1 MTITVLWCCLSNY
14 FLLYCAF
21 MIIKNEKELKILREG
36 GKILASLLKLLAN
49 ETKEGVSSLDLE
61 NLARLKMKEFG
72 VSPATL
78 GYTPKGS
85 RRPYP
90 AALCVSVND
99 VIVHG
104 IPNEKPTVF
113 KEGDLVAIDCVIE
126 YKGLFVD
133 SALTVGVGNISKQDQ
148 KLIDATVE
156 ARQAGIAKAK
166 AGVRVGEINKA
177 VSEVAQKYGFS
188 LPPELGGHGV
198 GKSIHERPF
207 VGNYDGAPDSDYI
220 LKEGEVIT
228 VEPMLS
234 AGSAE
239 LELLPDGYSYRV
251 KDGSQTA
258 HFEHTIVVTKN
269 GAEILTKL

>member
-1 MTITVLWCCLSNY
+1 M
-14 FLLYCAF
+14 
-21 MIIKNEKELKILREG
+21 
-36 GKILASLLKLLAN
+36 LLA
-49 ETKEGVSSLDLE
+49 ELSERTVPGTTSAELE
-61 NLARLKMKEFG
+61 EYARERIRALGAKA
-72 VSPATL
+72 ATL

-126 YKGLFVD
+126 HKGLFVD
-133 SALTVGVGNISKQDQ
+133 AALTVGVGNISKQDQ